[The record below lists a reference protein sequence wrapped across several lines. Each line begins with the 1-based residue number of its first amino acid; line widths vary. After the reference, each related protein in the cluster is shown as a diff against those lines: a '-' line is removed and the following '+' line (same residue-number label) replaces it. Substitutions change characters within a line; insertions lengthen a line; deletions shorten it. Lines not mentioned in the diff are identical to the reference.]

1 VHHALFFVGPASA
14 VVGADDA
21 VPGLGARL
29 LRGAGAGPRGGGGGL
44 AATDEAWGGLGGW
57 VPGVTPRFFP
67 DGVAQPFPKHSNLVM
82 QLHLH
87 PSGKA
92 QIEDGRL
99 AIYFAKKP
107 PEKTIT
113 GIQVPPLFGYALG
126 IDIPPANRATRCTIR
141 SSCRWPSRCLARAA
155 MRTISAAR

>member
-1 VHHALFFVGPASA
+1 MHHALFFVGPASA